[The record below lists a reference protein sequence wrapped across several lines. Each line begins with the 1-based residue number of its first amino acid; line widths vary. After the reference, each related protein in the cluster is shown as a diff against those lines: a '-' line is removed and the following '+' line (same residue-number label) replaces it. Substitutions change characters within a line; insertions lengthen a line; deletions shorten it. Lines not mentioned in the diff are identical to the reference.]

1 MFVSTAL
8 GYINACI
15 NGFCLCVYIINMDQS
30 RDGIGPICTCSGPMP
45 ITNLLSSDHF
55 RSQSMILIGL
65 GSTFVS
71 LIMTHIPLTNLFN
84 AYDLQLNPLDED
96 KIRSQ
101 EVVNYCEVR
110 FRVALQEMMRRSEH
124 DQKWMFEILYREM
137 VL

>member
-1 MFVSTAL
+1 
-8 GYINACI
+8 
-15 NGFCLCVYIINMDQS
+15 
-30 RDGIGPICTCSGPMP
+30 
-45 ITNLLSSDHF
+45 
-55 RSQSMILIGL
+55 MILIGL

-110 FRVALQEMMRRSEH
+110 FQVALQEMMKRSEQ
-124 DQKWMFEILYREM
+124 DQKWMFETLYQEM
-137 VL
+137 VF